1 MTRELYSIA
10 YIFPLL
16 TIAAFLIGG
25 ATLYVL
31 PIITFVAIP
40 LLEAVFSGSTD
51 NISEA
56 ESASRQQDSVFY
68 YMLYGMVV
76 LHVST
81 IALFIYL
88 VSQNHFIGSDL
99 TGAVISAGIC
109 CGVFG
114 INIGHELGH
123 RSNAFDQRLAKL
135 MLLTSLYM
143 HFFIE
148 HNRGHHARVSTE
160 EDPASSRKNE
170 LVYTFWFRSITMSW
184 ISAWHLEKKRLRRK
198 SSWEKV
204 VKNEMLHFQLIQVA
218 LLLSIFAIG
227 GLSTMI
233 AFMLAALLGILLLE
247 TVNYIEHYGLQRNK
261 KSNGRYERV
270 RPCHSWNSNH
280 SIGRMLLFEL
290 SRHSDHHAH
299 PGRKYSALRHFDD
312 SPQFPAGYPSMI
324 LLSLVPPLWFAIMN
338 PHLEREMARLDN
350 QEVARLGNQKMAR
363 LGN

>member
-1 MTRELYSIA
+1 MTREVYSVA
-10 YIFPLL
+10 YVFPLL
-16 TIAAFLIGG
+16 TMAAFFIGG
-25 ATLYVL
+25 VTLYFL

-40 LLEAVFSGSTD
+40 LLEVIFSGSKD
-51 NISEA
+51 NITEA
-56 ESASRQQDSVFY
+56 ESASRQQDATFD

-76 LHVST
+76 LHVTT
-81 IALFIYL
+81 IVMFVYL
-88 VSQNHFIGSDL
+88 VSQNHFVGSDL
-99 TGAVISAGIC
+99 TGAIVSAGIC

-123 RSNAFDQRLAKL
+123 RSNVFDQRLAKI

-170 LVYTFWFRSITMSW
+170 VVYMFWIRSICMGW
-184 ISAWHLEKKRLRRK
+184 VSAWQIERKRLRRK
-198 SSWEKV
+198 SSWNKII
-204 VKNEMLHFQLIQVA
+204 KNEMLHFQLIQLVV
-218 LLLSIFAIG
+218 LSVIFALG
-227 GLSTMI
+227 GLGTVISF
-233 AFMLAALLGILLLE
+233 AFAALIGVLLLE
-247 TVNYIEHYGLQRNK
+247 TVNYIEHYGLQRDK

-299 PGRKYSALRHFDD
+299 PGRKYPALRHFDD
-312 SPQFPAGYPSMI
+312 SPQFPAGYPAMI
-324 LLSLVPPLWFAIMN
+324 LLSLVPPLWFVVMN
-338 PHLEREMARLDN
+338 PHLEREMARLSN
-350 QEVARLGNQKMAR
+350 
-363 LGN
+363 